1 MIRRNFR
8 SRRGEID
15 VVALR
20 GDQLVFAEVKSWDV
34 LHTEDLEYAIN
45 SRKQRRIIETSEL
58 FMVRNPQ
65 LADLRR
71 RYDLLFFSKDQGEDP
86 LHIENAF

>member
-34 LHTEDLEYAIN
+34 LHSEDLEYAIN
-45 SRKQRRIIETSEL
+45 ARKQRRIIETSKL

-65 LADLRR
+65 LADLRL
-71 RYDLLFFSKDQGEDP
+71 RYDLLFFSEDRGADP